1 MKKDFDFNMIG
12 RRTPYQVPEGFF
24 DRMEHETLKKVSEER
39 KKARSHHLRIGISVA
54 LAVAAMLC
62 GVIFLQEKPL
72 PDTVRNTSEVGWI
85 AQNNG
90 EQDAMD
96 LYLQGL
102 TDEELEEWIELTEND
117 VFYTLTT
124 ENYDQDEN

>member
-1 MKKDFDFNMIG
+1 
-12 RRTPYQVPEGFF
+12 
-24 DRMEHETLKKVSEER
+24 
-39 KKARSHHLRIGISVA
+39 
-54 LAVAAMLC
+54 
-62 GVIFLQEKPL
+62 
-72 PDTVRNTSEVGWI
+72 
-85 AQNNG
+85 
-90 EQDAMD
+90 MD